1 MVRMGDLGNIVVIG
15 TTGSGKTTLA
25 RNIATRTERVHIDL
39 DDHHWL
45 PNWVS
50 RPPEQ
55 FRARMVDVLAAV
67 PAAQHWVV
75 SGNYS
80 VVQDIVWPRAQTIV
94 ALDYSAPRVF
104 WQLLCRTFS
113 RCISRTPVCNGN
125 TETFDKSFLSKD
137 SILVWFFKSHWRR
150 RRTLQALIDNPGVNA
165 YLRIIRLQNPE
176 QTQKW
181 LTTLT

>member
-1 MVRMGDLGNIVVIG
+1 MVRMDDFGNIVVTG

-25 RNIATRTERVHIDL
+25 RDIAARSARVHIDL

-45 PNWVS
+45 PGWVS
-50 RPPEQ
+50 RPPEE
-55 FRARMVDVLAAV
+55 FRARLQAVLQDV
-67 PAAQHWVV
+67 PAQRHWVV

-80 VVQDIVWPRAQTIV
+80 VVQDIVWPNAQTLV

-104 WQLLCRTFS
+104 WQLLRRTVS
-113 RCISRTPVCNGN
+113 RCVSRTPVCNGN

-150 RRTLQALIDNPGVNA
+150 RRTLQALIDNPGA
-165 YLRIIRLQNPE
+165 YAHLRMIRLANPE
-176 QTQKW
+176 QTHQW